1 MPRVSAEDER
11 KNPLEKV
18 TEKTR
23 SIGLILPADNDSRAQ
38 TPSSLFPNEEPTS
51 TPATLMHE
59 FTAESDAVVRALSEL
74 SRRRLAEPPSIGSAP
89 GAADLKPS
97 LEHTITREGIG
108 AERAIDLW
116 TDVIEPACLSADHPR
131 FLAFMPNS
139 PSIYAAAFDGVVGA
153 ASIYA
158 GAWLEGAGAI
168 CAENQVIRWIAD
180 LAGFPASAGGTFM
193 SGGTSGNLSALVA
206 ARHRALSSDSGV
218 TRGNAKVCIGEGTH
232 SSVRYLL
239 ESVMG
244 VEVVVVPADDR
255 GRLTGK
261 LLRAKLDSMGSK
273 ARAGVFAIVATAGS
287 TNAGTVDDLQG
298 IADVAE
304 EGGWWLHVDGA
315 YGGAGLLATETRDL
329 FTGIE
334 RADSLIVDPHKWLFG
349 PYDSCA
355 IVYRDCAQ
363 GRAAHT
369 QNASYLDPLADAE
382 ELNPSDLGP
391 HLTRRARGLPLWFS
405 LAAHGVGAYQA
416 AVEQTLRTARQG
428 ADLIR
433 ANPDLNLLVEPD
445 LSVLLFERRGWTAS
459 DYTSFSERLL
469 SEQIAFVTPTK
480 HAEKPCIRFAILN
493 PKTTVG
499 DIEAILE
506 LMHP

>member
-1 MPRVSAEDER
+1 MQGPGWKVQARSALR
-11 KNPLEKV
+11 
-18 TEKTR
+18 TR
-23 SIGLILPADNDSRAQ
+23 
-38 TPSSLFPNEEPTS
+38 
-51 TPATLMHE
+51 
-59 FTAESDAVVRALSEL
+59 
-74 SRRRLAEPPSIGSAP
+74 
-89 GAADLKPS
+89 
-97 LEHTITREGIG
+97 
-108 AERAIDLW
+108 
-116 TDVIEPACLSADHPR
+116 C
-131 FLAFMPNS
+131 
-139 PSIYAAAFDGVVGA
+139 
-153 ASIYA
+153 
-158 GAWLEGAGAI
+158 
-168 CAENQVIRWIAD
+168 IRWIAD

-261 LLRAKLDSMGSK
+261 LLRATLDSMGSE

-304 EGGWWLHVDGA
+304 EGRLWLHVDGA
-315 YGGAGLLATETRDL
+315 YGGAGLLATEKRDL
-329 FTGIE
+329 YRGID
-334 RADSLIVDPHKWLFG
+334 RADSLIIDPHKWLFG

-355 IVYRDCAQ
+355 IVYRDGAQ

-382 ELNPSDLGP
+382 EMNPSDLGM
-391 HLTRRARGLPLWFS
+391 HLTRRARGIPLWFS

-428 ADLIR
+428 AELIR

-459 DYTSFSERLL
+459 DYTSLSERLL
-469 SEQIAFVTPTK
+469 NDQVAFVTPTQ
-480 HAEKPCIRFAILN
+480 HAGKPCYRLAILN
-493 PKTTVG
+493 PKTTIG

-506 LMHP
+506 LMH